1 MVGQG
6 QADVASVE
14 LSELVQCLATQALDR
29 GQQNPRV
36 GRVTI
41 RSRDVQRSPP
51 PQIEQTAFGL
61 MHMTVQR
68 YERYEGHAVSSLL
81 DEQTA
86 WNLIRAVPAALAGQG
101 LCPRPT

>member
-1 MVGQG
+1 MLRSSPLVKPM
-6 QADVASVE
+6 ARVRWWVRARRTWPPSSCSD
-14 LSELVQCLATQALDR
+14 LVQCLATQALNR

-41 RSRDVQRSPP
+41 RSRNVQRSPP

-68 YERYEGHAVSSLL
+68 YERYES
-81 DEQTA
+81 DT
-86 WNLIRAVPAALAGQG
+86 P
-101 LCPRPT
+101 